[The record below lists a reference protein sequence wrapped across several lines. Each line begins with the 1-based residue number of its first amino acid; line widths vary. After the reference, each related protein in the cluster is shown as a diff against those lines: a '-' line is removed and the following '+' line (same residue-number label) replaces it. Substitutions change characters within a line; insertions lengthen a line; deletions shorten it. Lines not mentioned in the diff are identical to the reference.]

1 MSDYFEVTLQLRNMR
16 EEILDFVQSE
26 LNSRNMKIAQIE
38 KQRNGVDLY
47 LPSQHFAASLA
58 RKLVAKFGGE
68 MQITTRLFGVSKTG
82 KTLYRAAILYTAS
95 DYVPGDIVEID
106 RKIILLKSIG
116 KFACGC
122 DLAKGGNAKILL
134 KGKKIKKLEKF
145 STQVTKNY
153 PHLEVLHP
161 ETYQSV
167 AVLNP
172 KNTKKL
178 KVNVVIAEKGV
189 YLAE

>member
-1 MSDYFEVTLQLRNMR
+1 MLGIPPDRLHQLLDGEHRQQDINHPPNGEGQAGRHEEVG
-16 EEILDFVQSE
+16 I
-26 LNSRNMKIAQIE
+26 
-38 KQRNGVDLY
+38 
-47 LPSQHFAASLA
+47 
-58 RKLVAKFGGE
+58 
-68 MQITTRLFGVSKTG
+68 
-82 KTLYRAAILYTAS
+82 
-95 DYVPGDIVEID
+95 
-106 RKIILLKSIG
+106 SIG